1 MKKGEKVALIGFN
14 DGNEIVYMRADDMK
28 KASSLYG
35 MVSEKMVNGEWVD
48 TNLANFLEDIEDDQN
63 ATAWR
68 IDDEEYSTYDEMIWN
83 SWEDSYL
90 LNGDGGY
97 TLPKRYDIQEAKYL
111 DLTFEE
117 IGDDIVSF
125 FIDKEGCETKMFVT
139 NGDTLGSVD
148 SYLMAA

>member
-14 DGNEIVYMRADDMK
+14 DGSEIVYMRADDMK

-90 LNGDGGY
+90 LNGDGGGI
-97 TLPKRYDIQEAKYL
+97 LYL
-111 DLTFEE
+111 RDMMSRKQNIL
-117 IGDDIVSF
+117 I
-125 FIDKEGCETKMFVT
+125 
-139 NGDTLGSVD
+139 
-148 SYLMAA
+148 